1 VRPDPLKKLKSKMDV
16 SELLKEIESLKAQL
30 AQLQPK
36 AKPER
41 IPCPRVTSKNSP
53 CKKYC
58 VPGEQTC
65 KVHGAPPKPPKTPKP
80 KVVKQHC
87 TGTNMRGNPCK
98 GKVLTDCTYCER
110 HDPEAPP
117 KQTQKK
123 KKKVAPEHTHRI
135 GVEPLVPCSLCE
147 THGDMFDGGVTEAK
161 WVDEAVYWAR
171 RTEQT

>member
-1 VRPDPLKKLKSKMDV
+1 MEYLSLIA
-16 SELLKEIESLKAQL
+16 EIETLKAELDATRTQL
-30 AQLQPK
+30 AQLQPPK
-36 AKPER
+36 KPVKTQ
-41 IPCPRVTSKNSP
+41 CPQLTSKGSP

-58 VPGEQTC
+58 APNLTTC
-65 KVHGAPPKPPKTPKP
+65 KVHGKPPKAKAPPKP

-87 TGTNMRGNPCK
+87 TGINMRGNPCK
-98 GKVLTDCTYCER
+98 GKCVPDQTYCER

-161 WVDEAVYWAR
+161 WVDEATFWAR
-171 RTEQT
+171 RTE